1 MQTFYFQLVCVAYIN
16 NGGKK
21 IMAKLRLNGFC
32 PKSELETF
40 ALLHTEKMSNDSVK
54 ALKLL
59 GNRTQ
64 SLVYPKHE
72 MHYGVTYVTLVLM
85 TTNNLAME
93 LANKLAKILPAK
105 PLHDEGRKVLIH
117 DVISPSRIPDVT
129 VAPGDAYNFVL
140 ADPKSTF
147 SLMQDNNFLV
157 ALCNTERY
165 AEMYIYRKDRMPA

>member
-1 MQTFYFQLVCVAYIN
+1 
-16 NGGKK
+16 
-21 IMAKLRLNGFC
+21 MAKKLRLNGFC
-32 PKSELETF
+32 PKSELEAF
-40 ALLHTEKMSNDSVK
+40 ASLHTEKISNDSEK
-54 ALKLL
+54 ALELL

-140 ADPKSTF
+140 VDPKSTF